1 MTMPKGRKVEALS
14 LLDNQ
19 SNLYFAVPNN
29 VDNELIEKII
39 SDNVSGLAKHE
50 IERIIARINTAYI
63 GVNTTKKV
71 FSSDAVQVA
80 IDGNFP
86 KKMIPKFLNKK
97 NGWDVIMCSSCEAKK
112 HPIYTK
118 AVIPGS
124 EDYISLSF
132 PANNI
137 ACMGRSIEQMLGR
150 YDTLSLPDFAD
161 QVTAAEDSIMHTDEY
176 FYNYLLEAKDEIRFF
191 ANNPKFPPNFPLFCH
206 QFLE

>member
-1 MTMPKGRKVEALS
+1 MTMPKGRKVEVLS

-50 IERIIARINTAYI
+50 IEKIIARINTAYI

-86 KKMIPKFLNKK
+86 RKMIPK
-97 NGWDVIMCSSCEAKK
+97 
-112 HPIYTK
+112 
-118 AVIPGS
+118 
-124 EDYISLSF
+124 
-132 PANNI
+132 
-137 ACMGRSIEQMLGR
+137 
-150 YDTLSLPDFAD
+150 
-161 QVTAAEDSIMHTDEY
+161 
-176 FYNYLLEAKDEIRFF
+176 
-191 ANNPKFPPNFPLFCH
+191 
-206 QFLE
+206 